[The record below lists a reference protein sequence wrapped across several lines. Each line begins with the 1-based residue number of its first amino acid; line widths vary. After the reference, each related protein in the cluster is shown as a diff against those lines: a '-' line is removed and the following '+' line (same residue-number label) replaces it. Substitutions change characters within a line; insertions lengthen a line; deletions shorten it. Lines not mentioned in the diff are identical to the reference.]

1 MIFYSAVIHARYHAS
16 EWTTASVLSMIQDS
30 TIVSVQRPLSVFGC
44 SPHVWYMLGRGRRRG
59 STKKA
64 RLGLV
69 FDTEVF
75 YVSYAIMHYSMAQDA
90 TAAVSAQAGKQ
101 ASKQANKQ
109 TSKHPSKQA
118 NRQASKQT
126 SKQAVAFHTDACFA
140 DTTNV

>member
-1 MIFYSAVIHARYHAS
+1 
-16 EWTTASVLSMIQDS
+16 MIQDS

-101 ASKQANKQ
+101 ASKQ
-109 TSKHPSKQA
+109 TSKQA
-118 NRQASKQT
+118 STQASKQTDKQASRQASKQT
-126 SKQAVAFHTDACFA
+126 SKQADKQAGGGLSYRRMFCGYNECVSST
-140 DTTNV
+140 V

>member
-1 MIFYSAVIHARYHAS
+1 
-16 EWTTASVLSMIQDS
+16 MIQDS